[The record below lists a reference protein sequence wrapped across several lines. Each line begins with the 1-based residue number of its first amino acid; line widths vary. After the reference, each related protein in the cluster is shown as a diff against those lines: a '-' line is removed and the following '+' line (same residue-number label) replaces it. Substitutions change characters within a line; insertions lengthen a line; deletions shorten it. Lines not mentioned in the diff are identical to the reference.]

1 MRLVDPE
8 TGQEVGPGKKG
19 VIYVK
24 GPNVMKGYYK
34 RPDKTAE
41 VLSPDGWLNT
51 GDLGMVTHRGELR
64 IIGRT
69 KETIV
74 LLGGENVEPVPIED
88 TMLESNY
95 IDQVMVVGQDQKFL
109 GALVIPNEEALE
121 KYAEQQEIAYLTTE
135 DLLENPL
142 ILELISDEINGRV
155 NAKRGFR
162 EFERVFRF
170 KLIPRHFESGV
181 ELTASLKMKR
191 NVIAE
196 SYEKEIKD
204 LFGRG

>member
-1 MRLVDPE
+1 MKLLDPE
-8 TGQEVGPGKKG
+8 TGAEVGPGKKG
-19 VIYVK
+19 VIHVR

-41 VLSPDGWLNT
+41 VLSSDGWLDT
-51 GDLGMVTHRGELR
+51 GDLGMMTWRGELK

-88 TMLESNY
+88 TILESDY

-109 GALVIPNEEALE
+109 AALVVPNDEALE
-121 KYAEQQEIAYLTTE
+121 KYAARQEIGWLEKT
-135 DLLENPL
+135 DLLENPQ
-142 ILELISDEINGRV
+142 IQELIYDEINSRV
-155 NAKRGFR
+155 SAKRGFR

-170 KLIPRHFESGV
+170 KLLPKHFEAGV
-181 ELTASLKMKR
+181 ELSAKASVKR
-191 NVIAE
+191 HVV
-196 SYEKEIKD
+196 SQMYHKEIAT
-204 LFGRG
+204 LFQR